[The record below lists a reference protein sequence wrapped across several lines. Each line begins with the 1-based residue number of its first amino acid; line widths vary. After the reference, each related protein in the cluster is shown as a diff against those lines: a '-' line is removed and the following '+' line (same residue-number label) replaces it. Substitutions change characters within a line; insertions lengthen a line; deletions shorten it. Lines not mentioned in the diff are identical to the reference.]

1 MNFLNSQDLHVKY
14 TAKKEN
20 DNKKLNF
27 SDATIR
33 NNLNP
38 SYYFA
43 VYRKETIINVQIKL
57 LTNIF
62 RNITMGVFKEFLSC
76 ALHICSEKYLAL
88 ETEFLIKV
96 LTENNEQSITVLE
109 KITRKIFKQ
118 YYFYKRKKINITTG
132 KGNKIEK
139 LPLLL
144 KPGSKLRK
152 EA

>member
-1 MNFLNSQDLHVKY
+1 MSFLNSQDLHVKY

-33 NNLNP
+33 NNFNP

-88 ETEFLIKV
+88 ETQFLIKV
-96 LTENNEQSITVLE
+96 FTENNEQSITVLE

-118 YYFYKRKKINITTG
+118 YYFYNRKK
-132 KGNKIEK
+132 NKYNY
-139 LPLLL
+139 
-144 KPGSKLRK
+144 R
-152 EA
+152 